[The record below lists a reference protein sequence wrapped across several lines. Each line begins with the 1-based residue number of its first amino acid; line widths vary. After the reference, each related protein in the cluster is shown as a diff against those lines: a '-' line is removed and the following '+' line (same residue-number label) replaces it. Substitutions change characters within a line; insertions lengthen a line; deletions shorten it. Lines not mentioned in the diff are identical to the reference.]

1 MVIYF
6 HRKIKG
12 NKKIAL
18 FSHDDPQSALADSAG
33 EDPRLPMLLQLS
45 RSCIRRSF
53 STGRILRTQNL
64 VTEVSQNDVVSF
76 YNAKVINY
84 ANRSIRPV
92 TLKELI
98 RFGQPPLSRQSLT
111 QCAHYAR
118 TELPVRLAMR
128 VRAFQNLPFI
138 VGTNPHIKDVYRLYY
153 ESFDSLEKYS
163 DLQDSEY
170 TSDVEFAEKLKDL
183 VERHADN
190 IPTLARGFLE
200 CKKYMNTKDMT
211 AFLDDMIHA
220 RIGIRLIAEQCISL
234 IHATKEENNHDQLA
248 KNYIGIINT
257 QLSPARVIRQCA
269 DFVTEL
275 CEFNYGEAPEIIVT
289 GHVDTTFTYVPV
301 HLEYILTE
309 LLKNAA
315 RATVENAKKA
325 NLPIPAV
332 EVAISHGSRDI
343 GIRVRDQGGGVK
355 PEDLNHIFEYSYTTV
370 KNDDHDDSGN
380 IFSGITRLAMQSGVG
395 GPMAGLGFGLP
406 LARMYAQYFGGS
418 MTLISL
424 YGYGCDIFLKLKHI
438 DESLGQLEI

>member
-1 MVIYF
+1 
-6 HRKIKG
+6 
-12 NKKIAL
+12 
-18 FSHDDPQSALADSAG
+18 
-33 EDPRLPMLLQLS
+33 MLIRATQL
-45 RSCIRRSF
+45 CLRRSL
-53 STGRILRTQNL
+53 STARVLKNSN
-64 VTEVSQNDVVSF
+64 VSVEASQNDVVSF
-76 YNAKVINY
+76 YDAKVINY
-84 ANRSIRPV
+84 ATRPIRPV

-98 RFGQPPLSRQSLT
+98 RFGQPPLSEQSLT

-138 VGTNPHIKDVYRLYY
+138 VGTNPHIKDIYRLYF

-163 DLQDSEY
+163 DLPENDNG
-170 TSDVEFAEKLKDL
+170 SDLEFAEKLKDL

-234 IHATKEENNHDQLA
+234 IHASKNESEDQRRTS
-248 KNYIGIINT
+248 YIGIINT
-257 QLSPARVIRQCA
+257 QLSPAKVIHHCA

-275 CEFNYGEAPEIIVT
+275 CEFNYGEAPEFIIN

-301 HLEYILTE
+301 HLEYMLTE

-315 RATVENAKKA
+315 RATVENAKK
-325 NLPIPAV
+325 NNKPVPPV
-332 EVAISHGSRDI
+332 EVSISHGSRDI

-355 PEDLNHIFEYSYTTV
+355 PADLNHIFEYSYTTV
-370 KNDDHDDSGN
+370 KNEDTEDSN

-395 GPMAGLGFGLP
+395 GPIAGLGFGLP
-406 LARMYAQYFGGS
+406 LARMYARYFGGS
-418 MTLISL
+418 MTLLSL
-424 YGYGCDIFLKLKHI
+424 NGYGCDVFLKLKHI